1 MVECGPNR
9 SVAPAFAANLRRT
22 LFFLC
27 VSTSV
32 LFAVGSRQLLKV
44 HAREAAAAQ
53 ARLVAAA
60 LIPGPNG
67 DLSESVARVRDQF
80 PRLIAV
86 GTLRVQGGLHRV
98 YPDRSAHRDAILAVL
113 NGEQSPSYGTN
124 AVHTVTSV
132 AISSPWDGQPIRAVG
147 VVLPLNGSLSPAA
160 QRAVVLFRR
169 TTHVSGWFEATSA
182 FTLLAA
188 GLAFI
193 SYRSQRRWFEREVS
207 KPLRTIAR
215 AFAQAENPMEGAV
228 VVEPRGWR
236 ETTQI
241 AGQFEELVWRSAQAA
256 ARAQN
261 VEREGKRRLREREVR
276 FDRRL
281 RRAEERALVDP
292 LTRLHNRAFL
302 EQRLE
307 ELFTQQSTQGA
318 DLSIVMIDV
327 DNFKQ
332 YNDNHGHQVGDT
344 LLTFVGT
351 LLKGS
356 IRSAD
361 CAVRYGGDE
370 FLLLLPDT
378 DSRQAGV
385 TAERII
391 KLFAQYARR
400 LEPNGVLSISA
411 GVASMAMFQCKTGQE
426 LLTQADRALYAAKHA
441 GKNRVGMQPEA
452 AARRRTHRLPSNPA
466 A

>member
-1 MVECGPNR
+1 MVEGGPNR
-9 SVAPAFAANLRRT
+9 SFAPAFASKLRRT
-22 LFFLC
+22 LFLVF

-32 LFAVGSRQLLKV
+32 LFAVGSRQLLKA

-53 ARLVAAA
+53 ARLVTAA

-67 DLSESVARVRDQF
+67 DLSESVARVQARF

-86 GTLRVQGGLHRV
+86 GTLNVQGGLHRV

-113 NGEQSPSYGTN
+113 NGEQNPSFGTN
-124 AVHTVTSV
+124 ADRSVTGV
-132 AISSPWDGQPIRAVG
+132 AIPSPREGRPIRAVG
-147 VVLPLNGSLSPAA
+147 VVLPLNGSISPAA
-160 QRAVVLFRR
+160 QRAVVLFRH
-169 TTHVSGWFEATSA
+169 TTHASGWFEATSA
-182 FTLLAA
+182 FTLLAG

-193 SYRSQRRWFEREVS
+193 SYRSQRRWFEREVAR
-207 KPLRTIAR
+207 PLRTIAH
-215 AFAQAENPMEGAV
+215 AFSGAEDPGEGAAI
-228 VVEPRGWR
+228 VEPRGWR

-256 ARAQN
+256 ARVQH
-261 VEREGKRRLREREVR
+261 VEREAQRHLREREVR

-281 RRAEERALVDP
+281 RRAEERALIDP
-292 LTRLHNRAFL
+292 LTQLQNRAFL

-307 ELFTQQSTQGA
+307 ELFVQQRARGA
-318 DLSIVMIDV
+318 DFSIVMIDL
-327 DNFKQ
+327 DNFKR
-332 YNDNHGHQVGDT
+332 YNDNHGHQVGDA

-351 LLKGS
+351 LLKSS

-370 FLLLLPDT
+370 FLLLLLDT

-385 TAERII
+385 TADRII

-400 LEPNGVLSISA
+400 LEPNGALSISA
-411 GVASMAMFQCKTGQE
+411 GVAGMAMSPCNTGHE
-426 LLTQADRALYAAKHA
+426 LLAQADRALYAAKRA
-441 GKNRVGMQPEA
+441 GKNRVGMQPA
-452 AARRRTHRLPSNPA
+452 GAPRGTHRLPSNPA

>member
-1 MVECGPNR
+1 MVEGGSNR
-9 SVAPAFAANLRRT
+9 SVAPAFASKLRRT
-22 LFFLC
+22 LFLVF

-32 LFAVGSRQLLKV
+32 LFAVGSRRLLKV

-53 ARLVAAA
+53 ARLVTAA

-67 DLSESVARVRDQF
+67 DLSESVARVQAHF

-86 GTLRVQGGLHRV
+86 GTLSVQGGLHRV

-113 NGEQSPSYGTN
+113 KDEPIPSFGTN
-124 AVHTVTSV
+124 ADRSVTGV
-132 AISSPWDGQPIRAVG
+132 AITSPRDGRPIRAVG

-160 QRAVVLFRR
+160 QRAVVLFHR

-188 GLAFI
+188 GLAII
-193 SYRSQRRWFEREVS
+193 SYRSQRRWFDREVTR
-207 KPLRTIAR
+207 PLRTIAH
-215 AFAQAENPMEGAV
+215 AFARAENPAEGAV

-256 ARAQN
+256 ARAQSI
-261 VEREGKRRLREREVR
+261 EREGKRRLREREVR

-281 RRAEERALVDP
+281 RRAEERALIDP
-292 LTRLHNRAFL
+292 LTRLQNRAFL

-307 ELFTQQSTQGA
+307 EFFTQQGAKGA
-318 DLSIVMIDV
+318 DLSIVMIDL

-332 YNDNHGHQVGDT
+332 YNDHHGHQVGDT

-361 CAVRYGGDE
+361 YAVRYGGDE
-370 FLLLLPDT
+370 FLLLLLDT

-385 TAERII
+385 TADRII

-400 LEPNGVLSISA
+400 LEPNGALSISA
-411 GVASMAMFQCKTGQE
+411 GVASMAMFPCNTGHE
-426 LLTQADRALYAAKHA
+426 LLAQADRALYAAKHA
-441 GKNRVGMQPEA
+441 GKNRVGMQPSA
-452 AARRRTHRLPSNPA
+452 AARRSTHRLPSNPA